1 MAGNMGALSQVANPA
16 EDMIPSASGGNDLV
30 SQMMKDMLDQN
41 KRKDT
46 YLQQQQAAY
55 NRDLEQYAQM
65 VEQSRRPE
73 NNEAMKWG
81 SMSQAASEV
90 APVYGNLGAM
100 IGRIG
105 GAYGKNM
112 EREQQSDLQ
121 NQEELTKLRQAEVRA
136 LEAKDQNAAMVRAM
150 RGSGNMG
157 ADVIKV
163 VDGKLV
169 RYNRDTQEVEVLTG
183 SQDQIKARLLK
194 TFYEKRVAQEDKNA
208 LANAQLDVEEA
219 MRSLGGTSV
228 KGPTN
233 NIPGVKSTTATAAP
247 SMNVTPAEQNGRDA
261 EGVRIRQGEVT
272 GDLPPWPKMPQEL
285 SKEDQATASR
295 LVARIQANPAAAEND
310 RKTLQG
316 ILNKYQTPT
325 TTPAKAPPLEF
336 IDKPKRKLEEATG
349 EVAGKALGNEHEQ
362 LKVAAE
368 SSSQLFSQL
377 DLLKKLYA
385 TPNMPEGE
393 LANGIQQVRS
403 GLKSIGIDVGEDV
416 GAANLASSISGK
428 MALLTRTA
436 EGKNLMPGAMSD
448 FEQKILRNLVPSLEQ
463 TAEGRV
469 ALIDIMQAMAKARM
483 RFSEEANKMAIAN
496 RGILPPEWD
505 ARKVRL
511 MKEEMARIAQLN
523 SDIANRF
530 KGAK

>member
-16 EDMIPSASGGNDLV
+16 EGMIPSASGGNDLV

-169 RYNRDTQEVEVLTG
+169 RYDRATGEVEVLTG
-183 SQDQIKARLLK
+183 SNDQIRARLLK

-219 MRSLGGTSV
+219 MRGLGGTSV
-228 KGPTN
+228 KGVTN
-233 NIPGVKSTTATAAP
+233 NIPGVKSTTQGVSPAP
-247 SMNVTPAEQNGRDA
+247 VMEDLGAGS
-261 EGVRIRQGEVT
+261 EGEGTVSIKSSLAQ
-272 GDLPPWPKMPQEL
+272 ML
-285 SKEDQATASR
+285 SPEDRAIAQR
-295 LVARIQANPAAAEND
+295 LVARINANPSAAAND
-310 RKTLQG
+310 TKTLQTL
-316 ILNKYQTPT
+316 ISKYDERNGQPAPIPVT
-325 TTPAKAPPLEF
+325 AKAPPMEY

-403 GLKSIGIDVGEDV
+403 GLKSIGIDVGEEV

-469 ALIDIMQAMAKARM
+469 ALIDIMQAMARARM

>member
-16 EDMIPSASGGNDLV
+16 EGMIPSASGGNDLV

-100 IGRIG
+100 IGRMG
-105 GAYGKNM
+105 GAYAKNM

-136 LEAKDQNAAMVRAM
+136 LEAKDQNAALVRAM
-150 RGSGNMG
+150 RGAGNMG
-157 ADVIKV
+157 ADVVKV

-169 RYNRDTQEVEVLTG
+169 RYDRSTGEVEVLTG

-219 MRSLGGTSV
+219 MRGLGGTSV
-228 KGPTN
+228 KGVTN
-233 NIPGVKSTTATAAP
+233 NIPGVVSSIGGSTQTVPRMESIGA
-247 SMNVTPAEQNGRDA
+247 GA
-261 EGVRIRQGEVT
+261 EGEGTVGIQ
-272 GDLPPWPKMPQEL
+272 DSLAQML
-285 SKEDQATASR
+285 SPEDRAIAQR
-295 LVARIQANPAAAEND
+295 LVTRINANPSSAAND
-310 RKTLQG
+310 TRTLQSL
-316 ILNKYQTPT
+316 ISKYDERNRQPSTVSI
-325 TTPAKAPPLEF
+325 AKAPPLEF

-403 GLKSIGIDVGEDV
+403 GLKSIGIDVGEEV